1 MGLCLKTMW
10 ALFRRREMNEA
21 RLSKFRWMRR
31 ERGLN
36 RDTIA
41 KKLNVSKA
49 YLSMIETGKRSLDYK
64 MAISMANIFDVK
76 PDDIFFDDII
86 G

>member
-1 MGLCLKTMW
+1 
-10 ALFRRREMNEA
+10 
-21 RLSKFRWMRR
+21 MRK

-36 RDTIA
+36 LDTIA

>member
-1 MGLCLKTMW
+1 
-10 ALFRRREMNEA
+10 MNEA
-21 RLSKFRWMRR
+21 RLSKFRCMRK
-31 ERGLN
+31 EMGLN
-36 RDTIA
+36 LDTIA

>member
-1 MGLCLKTMW
+1 
-10 ALFRRREMNEA
+10 MNEA
-21 RLSKFRWMRR
+21 RLSKFRCMRK

-36 RDTIA
+36 LDTIA

-76 PDDIFFDDII
+76 PDDIFFDNII

>member
-1 MGLCLKTMW
+1 MYEKRKGIKSRYYC
-10 ALFRRREMNEA
+10 
-21 RLSKFRWMRR
+21 
-31 ERGLN
+31 
-36 RDTIA
+36 

>member
-1 MGLCLKTMW
+1 
-10 ALFRRREMNEA
+10 MNEA
-21 RLSKFRWMRR
+21 RLLKFRCMRK

-36 RDTIA
+36 LDTIA